1 MNCDYLKDRIEPHT
15 RKLQFLSSVYQ
26 LEQLIS
32 EPIRVTADKS
42 ATLID
47 LAFTNDAN
55 NIVKSGVIYNG
66 MSDHNIIYIVRRFVP
81 LKGKKLRRKFET

>member
-1 MNCDYLKDRIEPHT
+1 MNCDYLKDPIEPHT

-32 EPIRVTADKS
+32 EPTRVTDKS

-47 LAFTNDAN
+47 LAFNNDTN
-55 NIVKSGVIYNG
+55 NIAKSGVIYNG

-81 LKGKKLRRKFET
+81 LKRKKLRRKFET

>member
-1 MNCDYLKDRIEPHT
+1 MNCDYLKDLIEPHT

-32 EPIRVTADKS
+32 EPTRVTDKS

-47 LAFTNDAN
+47 LAFNNDTN
-55 NIVKSGVIYNG
+55 NIAKSGVIYNG
-66 MSDHNIIYIVRRFVP
+66 MSDHNIIYIVRWFVP
-81 LKGKKLRRKFET
+81 LKRKKLRRKFET